1 MRTKTPQRLERKD
14 AGGGREVRSFALQIK
29 AAGDDGTV
37 EGYGSVFGVRDNY
50 DDVIAKGAFIQSL
63 KDHKAAGTMPAM
75 LWQHDADKPIGVW
88 TEMVEDEKGLRIK
101 GQLAMETVKGKEAHA
116 LLKMGALNGLSIGF
130 MSKEWA
136 YDRDTEVRTLTAIDL
151 WEVSLVTFPANEKA
165 RVTNVKAISED
176 SVARAIKHLKAAI
189 ALHVAHMDGSEPTSD
204 ESQMRMMKMM
214 EDALSALQK
223 SKGADDDDMEDMEGM
238 GKSMSTPKNAE
249 RILRDAGFSR
259 SDATALVSRVMRMG
273 EVRRDSV
280 DSTVAAMKS
289 ADRLLRS
296 LTS

>member
-1 MRTKTPQRLERKD
+1 MKTKHFDVGFE
-14 AGGGREVRSFALQIK
+14 IK
-29 AAGDDGTV
+29 AVNADGTV

-50 DDVIAKGAFIQSL
+50 DDVIAKGAFMDSL
-63 KDHKAAGTMPAM
+63 KSHKAAGTMPAM

-165 RVTNVKAISED
+165 RVTNVKSA
-176 SVARAIKHLKAAI
+176 
-189 ALHVAHMDGSEPTSD
+189 D
-204 ESQMRMMKMM
+204 ELQAPK
-214 EDALSALQK
+214 DAEK
-223 SKGADDDDMEDMEGM
+223 V
-238 GKSMSTPKNAE
+238 
-249 RILRDAGFSR
+249 LRDAGFSK
-259 SDATALVSRVMRMG
+259 SDATAFVSRVMRMG
-273 EVRRDSV
+273 EVRSDSAN
-280 DSTVAAMKS
+280 STAVAMKA

>member
-1 MRTKTPQRLERKD
+1 MRTKTPQRPERKD

-29 AAGDDGTV
+29 ATGDDGTV

-165 RVTNVKAISED
+165 RVTNVKSA
-176 SVARAIKHLKAAI
+176 
-189 ALHVAHMDGSEPTSD
+189 D
-204 ESQMRMMKMM
+204 EM
-214 EDALSALQK
+214 A
-223 SKGADDDDMEDMEGM
+223 
-238 GKSMSTPKNAE
+238 TPKDAE
-249 RILRDAGFSR
+249 KALRDAGFSK
-259 SDATALVSRVMRMG
+259 SDATAFVSRVMRMG
-273 EVRRDSV
+273 EVRSDSAN
-280 DSTVAAMKS
+280 STAVAMKA

>member
-1 MRTKTPQRLERKD
+1 MKTKHFDVGFE
-14 AGGGREVRSFALQIK
+14 IK
-29 AAGDDGTV
+29 AVNADGTV

-75 LWQHDADKPIGVW
+75 LWQHDADKPIGIW

-136 YDRDTEVRTLTAIDL
+136 YDRETEVRTLTAIDL

-165 RVTNVKAISED
+165 RVTNVKSA
-176 SVARAIKHLKAAI
+176 
-189 ALHVAHMDGSEPTSD
+189 D
-204 ESQMRMMKMM
+204 EM
-214 EDALSALQK
+214 A
-223 SKGADDDDMEDMEGM
+223 
-238 GKSMSTPKNAE
+238 TPKDAE
-249 RILRDAGFSR
+249 KALRDAGFSK
-259 SDATALVSRVMRMG
+259 SDATAFVSRVMRMG
-273 EVRRDSV
+273 EVRSDSAN
-280 DSTVAAMKS
+280 STAVAMKA

>member
-1 MRTKTPQRLERKD
+1 MQNKTQQRPERKD

-165 RVTNVKAISED
+165 RVTNVKSA
-176 SVARAIKHLKAAI
+176 
-189 ALHVAHMDGSEPTSD
+189 D
-204 ESQMRMMKMM
+204 ELQAPK
-214 EDALSALQK
+214 DAEK
-223 SKGADDDDMEDMEGM
+223 V
-238 GKSMSTPKNAE
+238 
-249 RILRDAGFSR
+249 LRDAGFSK
-259 SDATALVSRVMRMG
+259 SDATAFVSRVMRMG
-273 EVRRDSV
+273 EVRSDSAN
-280 DSTVAAMKS
+280 STAVAMKA

>member
-1 MRTKTPQRLERKD
+1 MRTKTPQRPERKD

-136 YDRDTEVRTLTAIDL
+136 YDRDTEVAPSRPLTCGK
-151 WEVSLVTFPANEKA
+151 SPG
-165 RVTNVKAISED
+165 
-176 SVARAIKHLKAAI
+176 HL
-189 ALHVAHMDGSEPTSD
+189 PR
-204 ESQMRMMKMM
+204 QR
-214 EDALSALQK
+214 
-223 SKGADDDDMEDMEGM
+223 KGAGHECEVCRRTAG
-238 GKSMSTPKNAE
+238 PK
-249 RILRDAGFSR
+249 RC
-259 SDATALVSRVMRMG
+259 
-273 EVRRDSV
+273 
-280 DSTVAAMKS
+280 
-289 ADRLLRS
+289 
-296 LTS
+296 

>member
-1 MRTKTPQRLERKD
+1 MKTKHFDVGFE
-14 AGGGREVRSFALQIK
+14 IK
-29 AAGDDGTV
+29 AVNADGTV

-75 LWQHDADKPIGVW
+75 LWQHDAGKPIGVW

-101 GQLAMETVKGKEAHA
+101 GRLAMETVKGKEAHA

-136 YDRDTEVRTLTAIDL
+136 YDSETEVRTLTAIDL

-165 RVTNVKAISED
+165 RVTNVKSA
-176 SVARAIKHLKAAI
+176 
-189 ALHVAHMDGSEPTSD
+189 D
-204 ESQMRMMKMM
+204 EM
-214 EDALSALQK
+214 A
-223 SKGADDDDMEDMEGM
+223 
-238 GKSMSTPKNAE
+238 TPKDAE
-249 RILRDAGFSR
+249 KALRDAGFSK
-259 SDATALVSRVMRMG
+259 SDATAFVSRVMRMG
-273 EVRRDSV
+273 EVRSDSAN
-280 DSTVAAMKS
+280 STAVAMKA

>member
-1 MRTKTPQRLERKD
+1 MRTKTPQRPERKD

-136 YDRDTEVRTLTAIDL
+136 YDRETEVRTLTAIDL

-165 RVTNVKAISED
+165 RVTNVKSA
-176 SVARAIKHLKAAI
+176 
-189 ALHVAHMDGSEPTSD
+189 D
-204 ESQMRMMKMM
+204 ELQAPK
-214 EDALSALQK
+214 DAEK
-223 SKGADDDDMEDMEGM
+223 V
-238 GKSMSTPKNAE
+238 
-249 RILRDAGFSR
+249 LRDAGFSK
-259 SDATALVSRVMRMG
+259 SDATAFVSRVMRMG

-289 ADRLLRS
+289 AERLLRS

>member
-1 MRTKTPQRLERKD
+1 MKTKHFDVGFE
-14 AGGGREVRSFALQIK
+14 IK
-29 AAGDDGTV
+29 AVNADGTV

-50 DDVIAKGAFIQSL
+50 DDVIAKGAFTQSL

-130 MSKEWA
+130 VSKEWA
-136 YDRDTEVRTLTAIDL
+136 YDRETEVRTLTAIDL

-165 RVTNVKAISED
+165 RVTNVKSA
-176 SVARAIKHLKAAI
+176 
-189 ALHVAHMDGSEPTSD
+189 D
-204 ESQMRMMKMM
+204 EM
-214 EDALSALQK
+214 A
-223 SKGADDDDMEDMEGM
+223 
-238 GKSMSTPKNAE
+238 TPKDAE
-249 RILRDAGFSR
+249 KALRDAGFSK
-259 SDATALVSRVMRMG
+259 SDATAFVSRVMRMG
-273 EVRRDSV
+273 EVRSDSAN
-280 DSTVAAMKS
+280 STAVAMKA

>member
-1 MRTKTPQRLERKD
+1 MQTKRLDVGFE
-14 AGGGREVRSFALQIK
+14 LK
-29 AAGDDGTV
+29 AIGADGTV

-130 MSKEWA
+130 MSKEWS

-165 RVTNVKAISED
+165 RVTNVKSA
-176 SVARAIKHLKAAI
+176 
-189 ALHVAHMDGSEPTSD
+189 D
-204 ESQMRMMKMM
+204 EM
-214 EDALSALQK
+214 A
-223 SKGADDDDMEDMEGM
+223 
-238 GKSMSTPKNAE
+238 TPKDAE
-249 RILRDAGFSR
+249 KVLRDAGFSK
-259 SDATALVSRVMRMG
+259 SDATAFVSRVMRMG
-273 EVRRDSV
+273 EVRSDSAN
-280 DSTVAAMKS
+280 STAVAMKA

>member
-1 MRTKTPQRLERKD
+1 MRTKTPQRTERKD

-50 DDVIAKGAFIQSL
+50 DDVIAKGAFINSL
-63 KDHKAAGTMPAM
+63 KEHKAAGTMPAM
-75 LWQHDADKPIGVW
+75 LWQHDAEKPIGVW

-116 LLKMGALNGLSIGF
+116 LLKMGAINGLSIGF

-136 YDRDTEVRTLTAIDL
+136 YDRESEVRTLTAIDL
-151 WEVSLVTFPANEKA
+151 WEVSLVTFPANGKA
-165 RVTNVKAISED
+165 RVTNVKSA
-176 SVARAIKHLKAAI
+176 
-189 ALHVAHMDGSEPTSD
+189 D
-204 ESQMRMMKMM
+204 ELQAPK
-214 EDALSALQK
+214 DAEK
-223 SKGADDDDMEDMEGM
+223 V
-238 GKSMSTPKNAE
+238 
-249 RILRDAGFSR
+249 LRDAGFSR
-259 SDATALVSRVMRMG
+259 SDATAFVSRVMRMG
-273 EVRRDSV
+273 EVRRDSA